1 LTQVG
6 GDGIVS
12 DVKPGGE
19 FSSSVVLPVLRE
31 ACAYVGLDDDG
42 AELIRL
48 GENVIFGLKSAP
60 VVVRIARSV
69 RQEPRVER
77 ELCVARWL
85 TESDVPGIRVLDG
98 VDQPV
103 VVDGYPVSFWR
114 RVTGGEPEPV
124 YADLAELLAEF
135 HALGDCP
142 CPLPAFEPFPMS
154 RSRLAEAT
162 GIDPEDRE
170 FLVSRCAE
178 LAEEFSKLEF
188 ALPAGPVHGDAWIG
202 NLLTDDGRVVLADFE
217 SAMVGPREWDLLPTA
232 VAVERYGLAEEEYR
246 AFAEA
251 YGFDVRAWV
260 GYPVLREIRQ
270 INMTTWIMQ
279 NTDQSPDIAAEFR
292 LRVGSLRERDFDRP
306 WNLF

>member
-1 LTQVG
+1 M
-6 GDGIVS
+6 
-12 DVKPGGE
+12 
-19 FSSSVVLPVLRE
+19 FPVLRQ
-31 ACAYVGLDDDG
+31 ACARAGLDGEG
-42 AELIRL
+42 AELVRL
-48 GENVIFGLKSAP
+48 GENAIFGLKSAP

-69 RQEPRVER
+69 AQEPRMER

-85 TESDVPGIRVLDG
+85 AAADVPGIRVLDD

-114 RVTGGEPEPV
+114 RVTGGEPKPT
-124 YADLAELLAEF
+124 YADLAQLLAGF
-135 HALGDCP
+135 HKLGDCP

-154 RSRLAEAT
+154 RSRLAET
-162 GIDPEDRE
+162 SGVDPEDRE
-170 FLVSRCAE
+170 FLLSRCAE
-178 LAEEFSKLEF
+178 LAEEFPKLEF
-188 ALPAGPVHGDAWIG
+188 ALPAGPIHGDAWIG
-202 NLLTDDGRVVLADFE
+202 NLLTDHGQAVLADFE

-232 VAVERYGLAEEEYR
+232 VAVERYGLADEEYR

-251 YGFDVRAWV
+251 YGFDVRAWG

-279 NTDQSPDIAAEFR
+279 NTEQSPDIAAEFR